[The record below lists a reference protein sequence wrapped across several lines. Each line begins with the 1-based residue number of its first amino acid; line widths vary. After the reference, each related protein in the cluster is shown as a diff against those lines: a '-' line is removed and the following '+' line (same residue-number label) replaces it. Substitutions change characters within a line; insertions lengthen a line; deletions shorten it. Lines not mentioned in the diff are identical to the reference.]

1 MIETKTAQ
9 IYLKNDILYLTYNEK
24 SVIGIEEIKENLDAR
39 LKLQEAKKV
48 LTFVDVRE
56 VWEYSPEARAI
67 IGGDDFKAITIAMAV
82 VVGYALPIKIIANFF
97 MKINKPNYPTKL
109 FKNEENAIKW
119 LNSFK

>member
-67 IGGDDFKAITIAMAV
+67 VGGDDFKAITIAMAV

>member
-24 SVIGIEEIKENLDAR
+24 SVIGIEEIKENLEAR
-39 LKLQEAKKV
+39 IKLQEAKRV

-67 IGGDDFKAITIAMAV
+67 VGGDDFKAITIAMAV